1 MKGYRRKVGTRFHVE
16 HDPAVEAL
24 DRRIHCV
31 TGTVLAVAAVVVAAA
46 GTAYTVYSTE
56 KAAAEQKKLARA
68 NAERIKRENE
78 ESLRR
83 LKKQQEANMAEARA
97 RAAASGMTTEGTQKT
112 YLDEMKDAFKS
123 EVDWLRSSGASQALI
138 QQSEG
143 FLQADITRTRGISS
157 GTRQASSTL
166 STASSYWGTGST

>member
-1 MKGYRRKVGTRFHVE
+1 MKGYRRKEGTRFHMERDALV
-16 HDPAVEAL
+16 DDL
-24 DRRIHCV
+24 DRRVNCV

-56 KAAAEQKKLARA
+56 QAAAEQKKIARA

-97 RAAASGMTTEGTQKT
+97 RAAASGVTTEGTQKT
-112 YLDEMKDAFKS
+112 YLDEMKDAFQS
-123 EVDWLRSSGASQALI
+123 EVDWLRSSGASQAQI
-138 QQSEG
+138 TQSEG
-143 FLQADITRTRGISS
+143 FLQADITRTKGISA

-166 STASSYWGTGST
+166 SQAQSYWGTT